1 MFQVTTFNAI
11 VETSYTFKGLRRIPT
26 LRDLL
31 EWGRRLA
38 TFGHIRPRAT
48 AGFLTLQEREGVV
61 VEVRRTVQVFNSV
74 MYSQPSTFFGFF
86 RLLSVPLAGVGL
98 FLQST
103 GAVGGK
109 ANCIGT

>member
-74 MYSQPSTFFGFF
+74 INSVMYSQPSTSFGFF
-86 RLLSVPLAGVGL
+86 RLLSAPFGSFGRRWIVFAKHR
-98 FLQST
+98 
-103 GAVGGK
+103 GGWR
-109 ANCIGT
+109 

>member
-74 MYSQPSTFFGFF
+74 MYSQPSTSFGSF
-86 RLLSVPLAGVGL
+86 R
-98 FLQST
+98 FLRQ
-103 GAVGGK
+103 ALDCFCK
-109 ANCIGT
+109 APGRLEVRRTV

>member
-1 MFQVTTFNAI
+1 MKVLFLFFPGTLFVCQVTTFNAI

-74 MYSQPSTFFGFF
+74 MYSQPSTSFGSFGRRWIVF
-86 RLLSVPLAGVGL
+86 AKHR
-98 FLQST
+98 
-103 GAVGGK
+103 GGWR
-109 ANCIGT
+109 